1 RPYAVDGVSLTLRRD
16 EILCIVG
23 ESGSG
28 KSLLA
33 NAVMGLLPGAVR
45 IAGGSLHFDGTDLVR
60 LDPEAYRKLRGRR
73 IAMIF
78 QEPMTALNPI
88 MTVGEQ

>member
-1 RPYAVDGVSLTLRRD
+1 
-16 EILCIVG
+16 G

-45 IAGGSLHFDGTDLVR
+45 IAGGRLHFDGTDLVR
-60 LDPEAYRKLRGRR
+60 LDHESYRKLRGRR

-88 MTVGEQ
+88 MTVGEQID